1 MEYVWPCLFAVFVWW
16 FGTALVFML
25 DQLPRNT
32 HRRTMVGAT
41 LVLGA
46 ALLCVVTLAERTT
59 AASAYAGFACGVLV
73 WAWQEIAF
81 LTGVVTGPNR
91 APLPEGAMGWRRF
104 RAAVAAIIHNELAM
118 LALGLV
124 LLALLWEAPNQ
135 MALWTYVSLWV
146 MRQSAKFNIFLGA
159 RNLGEAMLPPHL
171 AHLASYFRRRHMNWL
186 FPFSVTGGTIVAVV
200 LALWAVDATDPH
212 AVTAY
217 TLLAA
222 LMALAVIEH
231 WFLMLPLPLDGL
243 WTWGRP
249 SSASPEPA
257 PVRPQRSETVTL
269 PLRP

>member
-1 MEYVWPCLFAVFVWW
+1 VEYVWPCLFAVFVWW

-25 DQLPRNT
+25 DQLPRHT
-32 HRRTMVGAT
+32 YRRTMWGAT
-41 LVLGA
+41 LMLGA
-46 ALLCVVTLAERTT
+46 ALLCVVTLSERTT
-59 AASAYAGFACGVLV
+59 MASAYAGFACGVLV

-91 APLPEGAMGWRRF
+91 APLPEGTEGFPRF
-104 RAAVAAIIHNELAM
+104 RAALSAIIHNELAM

-124 LLALLWEAPNQ
+124 LLALLWDAPNQ
-135 MALWTYVSLWV
+135 MALWTYLALWV
-146 MRQSAKFNIFLGA
+146 MRQSAKINIFLGA

-171 AHLASYFRRRHMNWL
+171 AHLGSYFRRRPMNWL
-186 FPFSVTGGTIVAVV
+186 FPFSVTGGTVAAVL
-200 LALWAVDATDPH
+200 LALAAVQTDDPYLV
-212 AVTAY
+212 AAY

-222 LMALAVIEH
+222 LLALAVIEH

-249 SSASPEPA
+249 ASAHPPA
-257 PVRPQRSETVTL
+257 PLRPQRNEPASL